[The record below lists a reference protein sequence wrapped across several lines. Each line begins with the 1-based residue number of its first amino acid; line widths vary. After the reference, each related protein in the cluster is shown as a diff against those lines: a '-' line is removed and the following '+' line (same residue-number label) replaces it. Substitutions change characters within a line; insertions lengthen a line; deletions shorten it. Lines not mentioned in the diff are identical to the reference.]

1 MKKVILSGYYGF
13 NNAGDEAVLYS
24 IIAALRGLD
33 ENLEITVLSNNP
45 EHTIKAYQVKAINR
59 WKVKEIYPAIKEADL
74 VISGGGSL
82 LQDVTSKNGILYY
95 LGIIGI
101 AKFLRKKILIY
112 SQGIGPVTDKRNRL
126 LTGII
131 LNKVAAIT
139 VRDTESKK
147 DLEDM
152 KIKQEIILAADPV
165 LGNEAE
171 EIDENIGQELL
182 ELANVDINKKLLA
195 VSLREW
201 PVERENYEAIART
214 CDHFAAEGWEI
225 IFLPMH
231 FPDDISAGREVL
243 KEMKEE
249 AVLLKQNYSPYE
261 TLCILKKCDLIVSMR
276 LHALIMGA
284 VVQKPI
290 VAISYDPKIDSFMQS
305 LGFYDIL
312 QINNL
317 KENKLTGQIQT
328 AWDQKD
334 TIISDLKVKSREL
347 KIRALIPAEKAQ
359 ELLKD
364 NLLSKAKQ

>member
-1 MKKVILSGYYGF
+1 M
-13 NNAGDEAVLYS
+13 
-24 IIAALRGLD
+24 
-33 ENLEITVLSNNP
+33 
-45 EHTIKAYQVKAINR
+45 
-59 WKVKEIYPAIKEADL
+59 
-74 VISGGGSL
+74 
-82 LQDVTSKNGILYY
+82 
-95 LGIIGI
+95 
-101 AKFLRKKILIY
+101 RKKILIY